1 MFDLPLSSRLALIGG
16 ARYEATDIS
25 IENDPESEA
34 TWFPP
39 GDSAPADLDG
49 DEADV
54 DFSQEDIL
62 PALSLRYDV
71 NDDVTL
77 RASYAQ
83 TVARQTFKELSP
95 ILQQEYL
102 GGPVFIGNPE
112 LGMAS
117 LRNYDLRVDYRPD
130 EDSLLSASWFYKDI
144 EDPIETVQRVGDF
157 SYTTVENYPEGE
169 LSGFEFE
176 VRQHLGRFSGK
187 LDGLSVGANATFI
200 DSEVT
205 LPDDEA
211 AQFDTPAVQAPMS
224 TRDAT
229 GAPEH
234 LYNLYL
240 TYDLPRTRFGLFYTV
255 RRDTLFAGAT
265 VVDNNFV
272 PSIYDKQYGT
282 LNATI
287 SRQIASSAWLTI
299 QGKNLTNPEIEQVYR
314 SEYIEGD
321 ATRTSYTAGREFTI
335 GISVSF

>member
-1 MFDLPLSSRLALIGG
+1 
-16 ARYEATDIS
+16 
-25 IENDPESEA
+25 
-34 TWFPP
+34 
-39 GDSAPADLDG
+39 
-49 DEADV
+49 
-54 DFSQEDIL
+54 
-62 PALSLRYDV
+62 
-71 NDDVTL
+71 
-77 RASYAQ
+77 
-83 TVARQTFKELSP
+83 
-95 ILQQEYL
+95 
-102 GGPVFIGNPE
+102 
-112 LGMAS
+112 
-117 LRNYDLRVDYRPD
+117 
-130 EDSLLSASWFYKDI
+130 
-144 EDPIETVQRVGDF
+144 VQRVGDF

-234 LYNLYL
+234 LDNLYL

-255 RRDTLFAGAT
+255 RGDTLFAGAT

-272 PSIYDKQYGT
+272 PSVYDKQYGT